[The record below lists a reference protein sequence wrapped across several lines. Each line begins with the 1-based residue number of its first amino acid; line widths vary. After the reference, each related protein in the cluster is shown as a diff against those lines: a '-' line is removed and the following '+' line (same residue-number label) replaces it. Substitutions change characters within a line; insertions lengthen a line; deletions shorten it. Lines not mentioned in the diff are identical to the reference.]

1 MHELEGHAGHS
12 GHSDNPLVIPVSI
25 TISILAVLVAGVTL
39 LGHRA
44 HTEELLRQ
52 AKASDQWAYYQAK
65 NIRLRELQ
73 SFVDLLGVVT
83 TQDKEKAAE
92 IRGKYAKEVERYG
105 GDKED
110 ISKEAKELEKE
121 RNLYQ
126 KRANH
131 FDAGE
136 GILEFAL
143 IICSLTLLTNNKLFW
158 FSGILIGLIGV
169 IVALTG
175 FLVRI

>member
-1 MHELEGHAGHS
+1 MHEIEGHGGHADH
-12 GHSDNPLVIPVSI
+12 GNNPLVIPVSI
-25 TISILAVLVAGVTL
+25 TISILAVLVAAVTL

-44 HTEELLRQ
+44 HTEELLLQ

-73 SFVDLLGVVT
+73 SFADLLGVVA
-83 TQDKEKAAE
+83 TQDKDKAAK
-92 IRGKYAKEVERYG
+92 IREKYAKEVERYG

-121 RNLYQ
+121 RDLYQ
-126 KRANH
+126 KRADH

-143 IICSLTLLTNNKLFW
+143 IICSLTLLTNKKLFW
-158 FSGILIGLIGV
+158 FSGIIIGAAGV

-175 FLVRI
+175 FLVHV

>member
-1 MHELEGHAGHS
+1 MHELEGHGHGGEHGS
-12 GHSDNPLVIPVSI
+12 GPLVLPVSI
-25 TISILAVLVAGVTL
+25 TISILAVLVAAVTL

-44 HTEELLRQ
+44 HTEELLLQ

-73 SFVDLLGVVT
+73 SFADLLGVVAMEKKD
-83 TQDKEKAAE
+83 QAAQLREGYNKE
-92 IRGKYAKEVERYG
+92 IERYG

-110 ISKEAKELEKE
+110 ISKEAKALEAE
-121 RNLYQ
+121 RDLYQ
-126 KRANH
+126 RRADH

-143 IICSLTLLTNNKLFW
+143 IICSITLLTNKKFFW
-158 FSGILIGLIGV
+158 FSGIVIGAVGV
-169 IVALTG
+169 FVALTG
-175 FLVRI
+175 FLIRV

>member
-1 MHELEGHAGHS
+1 MHEIEGHGGHT
-12 GHSDNPLVIPVSI
+12 GQRDNPLVIPVSI

-44 HTEELLRQ
+44 HTEELLVQ

-73 SFVDLLGVVT
+73 GFADLLGVVT
-83 TQDKEKAAE
+83 TQNKEEAAE
-92 IRGKYAKEVERYG
+92 IREKYAKEVERYG

-110 ISKEAKELEKE
+110 ISQEAKGLEKE
-121 RNLYQ
+121 RDLYQ

-143 IICSLTLLTNNKLFW
+143 IICSLTLLTDKKLFW
-158 FSGILIGLIGV
+158 VSGILIGLAGV
-169 IVALTG
+169 IVALSG
-175 FLVRI
+175 FLVHL

>member
-1 MHELEGHAGHS
+1 MHEIEGHGGHTS
-12 GHSDNPLVIPVSI
+12 HSDNPLVIPVSI

-44 HTEELLRQ
+44 HTEELLVQ

-73 SFVDLLGVVT
+73 SFADLLGVVT
-83 TQDKEKAAE
+83 TQDKEKTGE
-92 IRGKYAKEVERYG
+92 IREKYAKEVERYG

-121 RNLYQ
+121 RDLYQ

-143 IICSLTLLTNNKLFW
+143 IICSLTLLTDKRLFW
-158 FSGILIGLIGV
+158 FSGILIGLAGV

-175 FLVRI
+175 FLVHL

>member
-1 MHELEGHAGHS
+1 MHEIEGHGGHGGEHNS
-12 GHSDNPLVIPVSI
+12 PLVIPVSI
-25 TISILAVLVAGVTL
+25 TISILAVLVAAVTL

-44 HTEELLRQ
+44 HTEELLLQ

-73 SFVDLLGVVT
+73 SFADLLGVVAL
-83 TQDKEKAAE
+83 DEKDKAAQLRE
-92 IRGKYAKEVERYG
+92 KYAKEIERYG

-110 ISKEAKELEKE
+110 ISKEAKDLEHE
-121 RNLYQ
+121 RDLYQ
-126 KRANH
+126 RRADH

-136 GILEFAL
+136 GVLEFAL
-143 IICSLTLLTNNKLFW
+143 IICSLTLLTNKKFFW
-158 FSGILIGLIGV
+158 FSGILIGVVGM

-175 FLVRI
+175 FLVHV